1 MTIIRLDMEF
11 DEQYTYT
18 RDEYPNL
25 SKAELIVMMKE
36 DFMDTVIKQWTDEE
50 FLAALE
56 VVEA

>member
-1 MTIIRLDMEF
+1 MEF